1 LLWLRNGRAR
11 SWHCNFDCC
20 CHLHCYIVHSI
31 VAATIFH
38 SLTHTRDTIASF
50 ASLLLPL
57 GSAHLWLWIQAVAG
71 SRHHRWTHRALHA
84 EHSLYHHS
92 LTPDSPFTCS
102 SLLACLLNRMP
113 QLSLVGAVQRGAGAP
128 STAEHPPPAAA
139 SGRPRRRDH
148 VHATAA

>member
-1 LLWLRNGRAR
+1 MGELAPGIVTSTAAAIWIA
-11 SWHCNFDCC
+11 STYYCC
-20 CHLHCYIVHSI
+20 CYS
-31 VAATIFH
+31 H
-38 SLTHTRDTIASF
+38 SLITHTRDTIASF
-50 ASLLLPL
+50 ASLLIPL